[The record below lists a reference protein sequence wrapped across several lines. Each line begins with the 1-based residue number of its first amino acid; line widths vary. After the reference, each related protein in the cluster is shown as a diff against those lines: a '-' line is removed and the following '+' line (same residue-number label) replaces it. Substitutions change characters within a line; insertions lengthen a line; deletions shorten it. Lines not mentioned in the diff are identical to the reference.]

1 MDPEKVNAISTMP
14 TPTTQTEIRTFLG
27 TCSFYR
33 RWVGSYAKIAAPL
46 NDLLQKEVKDVPEA
60 RALLDPTRRNG
71 AVTKLKAATTE
82 YPALRRPDL

>member
-1 MDPEKVNAISTMP
+1 MRKSL
-14 TPTTQTEIRTFLG
+14 RL
-27 TCSFYR
+27 Y
-33 RWVGSYAKIAAPL
+33 L

-60 RALLDPTRRNG
+60 WALLDPTRYNG